1 MHRKTKISE
10 PRRICLLPILKLK
23 QKLTKHKRRTLREQ
37 KAAEKRSKS
46 IRFYRTQSVVEEMRI
61 EFEKYLKLEEK
72 YLELEK
78 ENLGLEEENLD
89 LEKKNLELE
98 KKENLEQ
105 EKNLQLEEE
114 NLELEKK
121 NLELEEKE
129 DLELEKKNPEK
140 KELLDLKSTQ
150 IKYSS
155 PPVKPVLYL
164 KYSNNQENSKG
175 KTLNDTKLGMQ

>member
-1 MHRKTKISE
+1 M
-10 PRRICLLPILKLK
+10 KLK

-37 KAAEKRSKS
+37 KAAEKKSKS

-61 EFEKYLKLEEK
+61 EFEKYLELEEK

-78 ENLGLEEENLD
+78 ENLGLEEENPR
-89 LEKKNLELE
+89 
-98 KKENLEQ
+98 
-105 EKNLQLEEE
+105 LEEE
-114 NLELEKK
+114 NLALEKK

-129 DLELEKKNPEK
+129 NLELEKNLQLEEENLELEKKNPEK

>member
-1 MHRKTKISE
+1 
-10 PRRICLLPILKLK
+10 
-23 QKLTKHKRRTLREQ
+23 
-37 KAAEKRSKS
+37 
-46 IRFYRTQSVVEEMRI
+46 MRI

-121 NLELEEKE
+121 N
-129 DLELEKKNPEK
+129 PEK